1 MCLCNS
7 YENELIV
14 LSYEQ
19 YKKVNGNEK
28 VVPKCG
34 KFRYITLIYEY
45 VCVRIDLIKCSPEC
59 AWSDRSDV
67 TYEGYPRGRLCRNK
81 DYFEVNLRYK
91 TETNRIYTMTENG
104 ESLAP
109 DSWDQEDAQATSD
122 VASQLSNLN
131 VNAPAFVPGQNV
143 FAAEFVPS
151 FQKEAPGKLYI

>member
-1 MCLCNS
+1 M
-7 YENELIV
+7 
-14 LSYEQ
+14 
-19 YKKVNGNEK
+19 
-28 VVPKCG
+28 
-34 KFRYITLIYEY
+34 
-45 VCVRIDLIKCSPEC
+45 IKCSPEC

-67 TYEGYPRGRLCRNK
+67 TNEGYPRGRQCCNK

-91 TETNRIYTMTENG
+91 TETNHKYTMTENG

-122 VASQLSNLN
+122 VSSQLSNLN

-151 FQKEAPGKLYI
+151 FQKEVPGKFIYISYGYTKVQNKQILVKVL

>member
-1 MCLCNS
+1 M
-7 YENELIV
+7 

-28 VVPKCG
+28 VVKCG

-109 DSWDQEDAQATSD
+109 DSWDQEDAQTTSD